1 MATITQFRRPASNA
15 KRKQE
20 LPATSYVDYSL
31 VFTLVFLIGF
41 GLIMIYSTSSYV
53 ASMSGKG
60 SSFYMEK
67 QFRAV
72 LLGTLLM
79 VGTAFIPYHLWE
91 KAAVIGYFVSA
102 VLILLVLTPL
112 GKTLNGATRWFYI
125 GSVSVQPAEPAK
137 MAMILF
143 MAFMCC
149 KVGKSIVTLKGFF
162 FLLALPAPI
171 ALLLWRVTKNLS
183 SALIVYG
190 IAVLIMFVA
199 SPDYKRYILL
209 LLAVAALA
217 VLVVSII
224 INTPEGSSLSFRGR
238 RILAWRDPGAYAS
251 SIGFQTLQAL
261 YAIGSGGLFGK
272 GLGQSM
278 QKMGFI
284 PEPQNDMIF
293 SIICEELGL
302 FGAIAVILLF
312 LLLIWRCM
320 IIANN
325 ASDMFGALLVTGVIG
340 HIAIQVILN
349 IAVCTNTIPNTGISL
364 PFISYGG
371 TSVILMMVEMGL
383 VFSVS
388 RGIKLKELS

>member
-1 MATITQFRRPASNA
+1 MATITPFRQPSRPGRRAPEVPGAS
-15 KRKQE
+15 
-20 LPATSYVDYSL
+20 YIDYSL
-31 VFTLVFLIGF
+31 VFTLIFLIGF

-60 SSFYMEK
+60 SAFYMIK
-67 QFRAV
+67 QFNAV
-72 LLGTLLM
+72 LLGTVLM
-79 VGTAFIPYHLWE
+79 VVFAIVPYHFWE
-91 KAAVIGYFVSA
+91 RFAFVGYAVSA
-102 VLILLVLTPL
+102 VMILLVLTPL
-112 GKTLNGATRWFYI
+112 GKNIIGATRWIYI
-125 GSVSVQPAEPAK
+125 GGISIQPAEVAK
-137 MAMILF
+137 MALILF
-143 MAFMCC
+143 MSYMCC
-149 KVGKSIVTLKGFF
+149 RIGKAIVTPKGFF
-162 FLLALPAPI
+162 LLLAIPLPI
-171 ALLLWRVTKNLS
+171 FLLLWRVTKNLS
-183 SALIVYG
+183 SGLIVYG

-199 SPDYKRYILL
+199 SPDYKRYILMAL
-209 LLAVAALA
+209 AAAAVAI
-217 VLVVSII
+217 LVVSII
-224 INTPEGSSLSFRGR
+224 VNVPESSALSYRGR
-238 RILAWRDPGAYAS
+238 RVLAWLDPGAYAS

-261 YAIGSGGLFGK
+261 YAIGSGGMFGK

-302 FGAIAVILLF
+302 FGAVAVILLF

-349 IAVCTNTIPNTGISL
+349 IAVCTNTIPNTGVSL

-371 TSVILMMVEMGL
+371 TSVMLLMAEMGV